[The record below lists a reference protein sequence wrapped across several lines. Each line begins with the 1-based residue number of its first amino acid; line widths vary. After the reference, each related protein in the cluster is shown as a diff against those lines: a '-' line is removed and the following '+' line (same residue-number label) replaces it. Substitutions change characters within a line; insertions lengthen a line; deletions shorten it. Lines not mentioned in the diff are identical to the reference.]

1 MDMISLWILFHPL
14 TMDTFLNY
22 GIQASSA
29 TKCEYIINDYREGPN
44 TLDPSIIKTWW
55 PETIVSNNG
64 KQYTHKRVGH
74 YNQVIPIF
82 NIAYQ
87 PMPSIVF
94 DDESSE
100 GVSFS
105 SENPGIVI

>member
-1 MDMISLWILFHPL
+1 MDRIYLWILFHPL

-55 PETIVSNNG
+55 SETIVSNNG

-82 NIAYQ
+82 NIDYQ
-87 PMPSIVF
+87 PMPSIGF